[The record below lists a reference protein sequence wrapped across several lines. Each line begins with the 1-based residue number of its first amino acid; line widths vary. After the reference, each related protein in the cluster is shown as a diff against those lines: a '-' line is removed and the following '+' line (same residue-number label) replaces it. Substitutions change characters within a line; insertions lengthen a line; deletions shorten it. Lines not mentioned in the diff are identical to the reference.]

1 MSITDAPKILMCGCG
16 VGSRRR
22 EPSDLFII
30 AILLEHCPK
39 IPQSTFANAGY
50 YYYFYACRQPF
61 LACPIAVSVGA
72 QFSGDVSICSF
83 PEKVWERTPKG
94 TLYSSPS
101 QERKFWPEML
111 PRSMRKESSKQGIE
125 LYKLFV
131 Y

>member
-1 MSITDAPKILMCGCG
+1 MSITDAPNILMCGCG

-30 AILLEHCPK
+30 AILLEHFPK
-39 IPQSTFANAGY
+39 ISQSTIANAGY
-50 YYYFYACRQPF
+50 YYYCYACRQIF

-83 PEKVWERTPKG
+83 PEKVWERTAKD
-94 TLYSSPS
+94 TLYPSPS
-101 QERKFWPEML
+101 QERKFLPETL
-111 PRSMRKESSKQGIE
+111 PRSMSKESGGQGIE
-125 LYKLFV
+125 LYKRFV